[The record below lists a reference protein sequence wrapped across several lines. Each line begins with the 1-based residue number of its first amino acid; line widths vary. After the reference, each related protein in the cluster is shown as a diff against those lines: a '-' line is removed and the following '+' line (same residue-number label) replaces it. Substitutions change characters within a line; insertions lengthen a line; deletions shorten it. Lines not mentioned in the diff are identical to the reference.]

1 MATVLVVDDHPANR
15 DLVVT
20 LLRYRGHTLL
30 EAGNGAQALKI
41 ARAQHPDLIITDL
54 VMPVMDGYELVRELR
69 SDPGLAETRV
79 IFYTA
84 NYLREEAEP
93 IAAALGVYDTVSKP
107 ATPERI
113 LAVTDDALRAM
124 APPPLPIPAA
134 DLYKEHTRILSTKL
148 AGKVDELEA
157 AEKSLKESEAL
168 FRSLAESSPI
178 GIFALDGKGQVT
190 YGNPRLR
197 EICGWAER
205 LASACAWTDV
215 LSREASDRFIAGLAV
230 AEGGA
235 PYRDRVRIGR
245 SPGALRWAEIRAVL
259 VEADSSRRTYVGT
272 VEDVTEATE
281 AQARTQRAEA
291 RFRGLLEAAPDAMV
305 CVDADGQIVLVNT
318 QAERL
323 FGYRREDLAGQPIT
337 MLVHD
342 AAATGQP
349 TLQAVEMSGR
359 RHDGTVFRA
368 EMSVSAV
375 DGDDGMVFTAAIRDV
390 TGQRAQL
397 HARDEL
403 ERANRELE
411 SFASSLAHE
420 LRTPLRSLAGFSL
433 ALTEECGDALGE
445 SGRSYAEQIELAS
458 KHIGH
463 ILDGL
468 LHLSEVA
475 RTQISLQE
483 IDLGAEVASI
493 ARDLQRQDP
502 GRRVRFTVQQPA
514 WVLGDHALIRMVLTD
529 LLANAWKFTSD
540 RDRASIE
547 FGTRP
552 AAEARVC
559 CYVRDDGVGFDPVH
573 VHELFLPFQRL
584 HKTGEFA
591 GTGAGL
597 ASVRKI
603 VERHGGR
610 VWAQGTVGRGA
621 TFSFTLRA
629 VPPGGPSGP
638 ELAGLGLA
646 TCPTPVRSVRIA
658 ATADGRQGRRRL
670 VAAAR

>member
-20 LLRYRGHTLL
+20 LLCYQGHTLL
-30 EAGNGAQALKI
+30 QAGDGAEALRI

-93 IAAALGVYDTVSKP
+93 IAAALGVHDTVSKP

-113 LAVTDDALRAM
+113 LAATDEALA
-124 APPPLPIPAA
+124 AVVLPPLPIPAEK
-134 DLYKEHTRILSTKL
+134 LYKEHTRVLSTKL
-148 AGKVDELEA
+148 ADKVGELEA
-157 AEKSLKESEAL
+157 AEKSLKDSEAL

-178 GIFALDGKGQVT
+178 GIFALDEKGQVT
-190 YGNPRLR
+190 YGNPLLR

-205 LASACAWTDV
+205 PARARAWTDV
-215 LSREASDRFIAGLAV
+215 LSPEASDRFIAGLAV

-235 PYRDRVRIGR
+235 PYRDRVRIVR
-245 SPGALRWAEIRAVL
+245 SPGAPRWADIQAVL
-259 VEADSSRRTYVGT
+259 VEADDSRRTYVGT

-305 CVDADGQIVLVNT
+305 CIDAGGQIVLVNT

-323 FGYRREDLAGQPIT
+323 FGYLREDLAGRPIT

-342 AAATGQP
+342 AAAAGQP
-349 TLQAVEMSGR
+349 TLRAVEVPCR
-359 RHDGTVFRA
+359 RHDGSVFRA

-375 DGDDGMVFTAAIRDV
+375 DGAEGMVFTAAIRDV

-411 SFASSLAHE
+411 SFAYSLAHE
-420 LRTPLRSLAGFSL
+420 LRTPLRSLAGSSV
-433 ALTEECGDALGE
+433 ALTEEYGDTLGE
-445 SGRSYAEQIELAS
+445 IGRSYAERIELAS
-458 KHIGH
+458 EHMGH

-468 LHLSEVA
+468 LHLSQVA

-493 ARDLQRQDP
+493 ARDLRRQDP
-502 GRRVRFTVQQPA
+502 SRRVHFSVQQPA
-514 WVLGDHALIRMVLTD
+514 WVLGDHALIRMVLHD

-540 RDRASIE
+540 RDYASIE

-559 CYVRDDGVGFDPVH
+559 CYVRDDGVGFDPAH

-584 HKTGEFA
+584 HTTGEFA

-610 VWAQGTVGRGA
+610 VWAQGAVGHGA
-621 TFSFTLRA
+621 TFSFTLQA
-629 VPPGGPSGP
+629 VPPGGPSG
-638 ELAGLGLA
+638 EGA
-646 TCPTPVRSVRIA
+646 TREILRK
-658 ATADGRQGRRRL
+658 
-670 VAAAR
+670 

>member
-30 EAGNGAQALKI
+30 QASDGAEALRI
-41 ARAQHPDLIITDL
+41 ARAHRPDLIVTDL

-69 SDPGLAETRV
+69 SDPDLAETRV

-113 LAVTDDALRAM
+113 LAATDEALLAA
-124 APPPLPIPAA
+124 APAPLPIPAE
-134 DLYKEHTRILSTKL
+134 DLYKEHTRVLSTKL
-148 AGKVDELEA
+148 ADKVGELEA

-178 GIFALDGKGQVT
+178 GIFALDEKGEVT
-190 YGNPRLR
+190 YGNPLLR

-205 LASACAWTDV
+205 PASARAWNDI
-215 LSREASDRFIAGLAV
+215 LSPEASERFIAGLAD
-230 AEGGA
+230 AEGNV
-235 PYRDRVRIGR
+235 PYRDRVRIT
-245 SPGALRWAEIRAVL
+245 RWPDAPRWVKIQAVL
-259 VEADSSRRTYVGT
+259 VEADSSPRTYVGT

-281 AQARTQRAEA
+281 SQARIQRAEA

-323 FGYRREDLAGQPIT
+323 FGYQREDLAGHPIT

-342 AAATGQP
+342 ASAAGQP
-349 TLQAVEMSGR
+349 TLRAVEVSGR
-359 RHDGTVFRA
+359 RHDGSVFRA

-375 DGDDGMVFTAAIRDV
+375 EGDEGMVFTAAIRDV

-411 SFASSLAHE
+411 SFAYSLAQE
-420 LRTPLRSLAGFSL
+420 LRTPLRSLAGFSV

-445 SGRSYAEQIELAS
+445 TGRSYTARIELAS
-458 KHIGH
+458 EHIGH

-468 LHLSEVA
+468 LQLSQVA
-475 RTQISLQE
+475 RTEISLQE
-483 IDLGAEVASI
+483 LDLGAEAASI
-493 ARDLQRQDP
+493 ARDLRRQDP
-502 GRRVRFTVQQPA
+502 GRRVNFTVQQPA
-514 WVLGDHALIRMVLTD
+514 WVLGDRALIRMVLYD

-540 RDRASIE
+540 RDCASIE

-552 AAEARVC
+552 TAEAGVC
-559 CYVRDDGVGFDPVH
+559 CYVRDDGVGFDPAYVH
-573 VHELFLPFQRL
+573 KLFLPFQRL
-584 HKTGEFA
+584 HTTGEFA

-610 VWAQGTVGRGA
+610 VWAQGAVGRGA

-629 VPPGGPSGP
+629 VPPDRSSQASG
-638 ELAGLGLA
+638 
-646 TCPTPVRSVRIA
+646 
-658 ATADGRQGRRRL
+658 
-670 VAAAR
+670 

>member
-30 EAGNGAQALKI
+30 EAGNGTEALRV

-69 SDPGLAETRV
+69 SDPGLAGTRV

-113 LAVTDDALRAM
+113 LAATDEALQAVV
-124 APPPLPIPAA
+124 PPLPIPA
-134 DLYKEHTRILSTKL
+134 DGLYKEHTRVLSTKL
-148 AGKVDELEA
+148 ADKVDELEA

-178 GIFALDGKGQVT
+178 GIFALDEKGQFT
-190 YGNPRLR
+190 YGNPVLR
-197 EICGWAER
+197 EICGWADR
-205 LASACAWTDV
+205 PGSARAWTDI
-215 LSREASDRFIAGLAV
+215 LSREASDRFMAGLAV
-230 AEGGA
+230 AVGGA
-235 PYRDRVRIGR
+235 PYRDRVRIAR
-245 SPGALRWAEIRAVL
+245 SPGTPRWAEIQVVL
-259 VEADSSRRTYVGT
+259 VETDSSRRTYTGT
-272 VEDVTEATE
+272 IEDVTEATE

-291 RFRGLLEAAPDAMV
+291 RFRGLLEAAPDAIV
-305 CVDADGQIVLVNT
+305 CVDANRQIVLVNT

-323 FGYRREDLAGQPIT
+323 FGYRREDLAGQPIM

-342 AAATGQP
+342 AAAAGQP
-349 TLQAVEMSGR
+349 TLRAVEVSGR
-359 RHDGTVFRA
+359 RKDGSIFPA

-375 DGDDGMVFTAAIRDV
+375 DGDEGMVFTAAIRDV
-390 TGQRAQL
+390 SGQRAQRQ
-397 HARDEL
+397 ARDEL
-403 ERANRELE
+403 ERANLELE
-411 SFASSLAHE
+411 SFAYSLAHD
-420 LRTPLRSLAGFSL
+420 LRTPLRSLAGFSA
-433 ALTEECGDALGE
+433 ALTEEYGDVLGE
-445 SGRSYAEQIELAS
+445 IGRSYAGRIQLAS
-458 KHIGH
+458 ERMGH
-463 ILDGL
+463 ILDDL
-468 LHLSEVA
+468 LHLSHVA
-475 RTQISLQE
+475 RTEITLQE

-493 ARDLQRQDP
+493 AQDLQRQDP
-502 GRRVRFTVQQPA
+502 GRRVHFTVQQPA
-514 WVLGDHALIRMVLTD
+514 WVLGDHALIRMVLHA
-529 LLANAWKFTSD
+529 LLANAWKFTAD

-559 CYVRDDGVGFDPVH
+559 CYVRDDGVGFDPAYVH
-573 VHELFLPFQRL
+573 KLFLPFQQL
-584 HKTGEFA
+584 HTTGEFG

-597 ASVRKI
+597 ASIRKI

-610 VWAQGTVGRGA
+610 VWAQGAVDGGA

-629 VPPGGPSGP
+629 VPPDWNSQASRYLPN
-638 ELAGLGLA
+638 
-646 TCPTPVRSVRIA
+646 
-658 ATADGRQGRRRL
+658 
-670 VAAAR
+670 

>member
-30 EAGNGAQALKI
+30 QAGDGAEALRI
-41 ARAQHPDLIITDL
+41 ARAQHPDLVVTDL

-69 SDPGLAETRV
+69 SDPDLAETRV

-113 LAVTDDALRAM
+113 LAATDEALRA
-124 APPPLPIPAA
+124 AVPAPLPIPAEE
-134 DLYKEHTRILSTKL
+134 LYKEHTRVLSTKL
-148 AGKVDELEA
+148 ADKVDELEA

-178 GIFALDGKGQVT
+178 GIFALDEKGEVT
-190 YGNPRLR
+190 YGNPLLR

-205 LASACAWTDV
+205 PAGARAWTDI
-215 LSREASDRFIAGLAV
+215 LSPEANDRFIAGLAA
-230 AEGGA
+230 AEGSA
-235 PYRDRVRIGR
+235 PYRDRVRITR
-245 SPGALRWAEIRAVL
+245 WPEAPRWANIQAVL
-259 VEADSSRRTYVGT
+259 VEADSSPRTYVGT
-272 VEDVTEATE
+272 VEDVTEVTE
-281 AQARTQRAEA
+281 AQARIQRAEA
-291 RFRGLLEAAPDAMV
+291 RFRGLLEAAPDAIV

-323 FGYRREDLAGQPIT
+323 FGYHREDLAGHPIT

-342 AAATGQP
+342 AAAAGQP
-349 TLQAVEMSGR
+349 TLRAVEVSGR
-359 RHDGTVFRA
+359 RHDGSVFRA

-375 DGDDGMVFTAAIRDV
+375 DGDEGMVFTAAIRDV

-411 SFASSLAHE
+411 SFAYSLANE
-420 LRTPLRSLAGFSL
+420 LRTPLRSLVGFSVAL
-433 ALTEECGDALGE
+433 AEECGDTLGE
-445 SGRSYAEQIELAS
+445 VGRSYAARIEQAS
-458 KHIGH
+458 EHIGH

-468 LHLSEVA
+468 LQLSQVA
-475 RTQISLQE
+475 RTEISLQE
-483 IDLGAEVASI
+483 IDLGAEAASI
-493 ARDLQRQDP
+493 VRDLQGQDP

-514 WVLGDHALIRMVLTD
+514 WVLGDRALIRMVLYD
-529 LLANAWKFTSD
+529 LLANAWKFTAG
-540 RDRASIE
+540 RDYASIE

-552 AAEARVC
+552 TAEAGVC
-559 CYVRDDGVGFDPVH
+559 CYVRDDGAGFDPADVH
-573 VHELFLPFQRL
+573 KLFLPFQRL
-584 HKTGEFA
+584 HTTGEFA

-610 VWAQGTVGRGA
+610 VWAQGAVGRGA

-629 VPPGGPSGP
+629 VPPD
-638 ELAGLGLA
+638 
-646 TCPTPVRSVRIA
+646 RSSQA
-658 ATADGRQGRRRL
+658 PG
-670 VAAAR
+670 

>member
-30 EAGNGAQALKI
+30 EAGNGAEALRI

-93 IAAALGVYDTVSKP
+93 IAAALGVYDTLSKA

-113 LAVTDDALRAM
+113 LAATDEALQAVL
-124 APPPLPIPAA
+124 PPPLPLPIPA
-134 DLYKEHTRILSTKL
+134 DGIYKEHTRVLSTKL
-148 AGKVDELEA
+148 ADKVGELEA

-178 GIFALDGKGQVT
+178 GIFALDEKGQVT
-190 YGNPRLR
+190 YGNSLLR

-205 LASACAWTDV
+205 PGSARAWTDI
-215 LSREASDRFIAGLAV
+215 LSREASDRLIAGLAV

-235 PYRDRVRIGR
+235 PYRDQVRIAR
-245 SPGALRWAEIRAVL
+245 STGDPRWARIQAVL

-305 CVDADGQIVLVNT
+305 CVDADGQIILVNT

-323 FGYRREDLAGQPIT
+323 FGYQREDLADQPIM
-337 MLVHD
+337 MLVDD
-342 AAATGQP
+342 AAAAGKP
-349 TLQAVEMSGR
+349 TLRAVEVSGR
-359 RHDGTVFRA
+359 RRDGSVFPA

-375 DGDDGMVFTAAIRDV
+375 DGDEGTVFTAAIRDV
-390 TGQRAQL
+390 TGQRAQQQ
-397 HARDEL
+397 ARDEL
-403 ERANRELE
+403 EWANRELE
-411 SFASSLAHE
+411 SFAYSLAHD
-420 LRTPLRSLAGFSL
+420 LRTPLRSLSGFSA
-433 ALTEECGDALGE
+433 ALTEEYGDTLGE
-445 SGRSYAEQIELAS
+445 IGRSYTERIERAS
-458 KHIGH
+458 ERIGH
-463 ILDGL
+463 ILDDL
-468 LHLSEVA
+468 LHLSRVA
-475 RTQISLQE
+475 RTEISLQE

-493 ARDLQRQDP
+493 VRDLQRQDP

-514 WVLGDHALIRMVLTD
+514 WVLGDHALIRVVLHH
-529 LLANAWKFTSD
+529 LLANAWKFSSD
-540 RDRASIE
+540 RDCASIE

-552 AAEARVC
+552 EAEARVC
-559 CYVRDDGVGFDPVH
+559 CYVRDDGVGFDPAYVH
-573 VHELFLPFQRL
+573 KLFLPFQRL
-584 HKTGEFA
+584 HTTGEFA

-610 VWAQGTVGRGA
+610 VWAQGAVGRGA

-629 VPPGGPSGP
+629 VPPDWNS
-638 ELAGLGLA
+638 
-646 TCPTPVRSVRIA
+646 
-658 ATADGRQGRRRL
+658 QGSR
-670 VAAAR
+670 

>member
-1 MATVLVVDDHPANR
+1 MAIVLVVDDHPANR

-20 LLRYRGHTLL
+20 LLRYQGHTLL
-30 EAGNGAQALKI
+30 EASNGAEALRI
-41 ARAQHPDLIITDL
+41 ARVQHPDLIITDL

-69 SDPGLAETRV
+69 SDTGLAETRV

-113 LAVTDDALRAM
+113 LAATDEALQAVL
-124 APPPLPIPAA
+124 PPALPIPA
-134 DLYKEHTRILSTKL
+134 DGLYKEHTRVLSTKL
-148 AGKVDELEA
+148 ADKVGELEA

-178 GIFALDGKGQVT
+178 GIFALDEKGKVT

-197 EICGWAER
+197 EICGWTDHPG
-205 LASACAWTDV
+205 SAHAWTDI
-215 LSREASDRFIAGLAV
+215 LSREASHRFIAGLAD
-230 AEGGA
+230 ADAGA
-235 PYRDRVRIGR
+235 PYRDRVRIAR
-245 SPGALRWAEIRAVL
+245 SPGAPRWADISAAL

-305 CVDADGQIVLVNT
+305 CVDANGRIVLMNT

-323 FGYRREDLAGQPIT
+323 FGYRRQDLAGQPIM
-337 MLVHD
+337 MLVDD
-342 AAATGQP
+342 AAAAGQP
-349 TLQAVEMSGR
+349 TLRAVEVSGR
-359 RHDGTVFRA
+359 RHDGSVFPA

-375 DGDDGMVFTAAIRDV
+375 DGDEGMVFTAAIRDV
-390 TGQRAQL
+390 TGQRAQR

-411 SFASSLAHE
+411 SFAYSLAHD
-420 LRTPLRSLAGFSL
+420 LRTPLRSLAGFSVM
-433 ALTEECGDALGE
+433 LTEEYGDTLGE
-445 SGRSYAEQIELAS
+445 IGRSYAERIQLAS
-458 KHIGH
+458 EHMGH
-463 ILDGL
+463 ILDDL
-468 LHLSEVA
+468 LHLSHVA
-475 RTQISLQE
+475 RTEISLQE

-502 GRRVRFTVQQPA
+502 GRRVNFTVQQPA
-514 WVLGDHALIRMVLTD
+514 WVLGDQALIRMVLHA
-529 LLANAWKFTSD
+529 LLANAWKFTAD
-540 RDRASIE
+540 RDCASIE

-559 CYVRDDGVGFDPVH
+559 CYVRDDGVGFDPAYVH
-573 VHELFLPFQRL
+573 KLFLPFQRL
-584 HKTGEFA
+584 HTRGEFA

-597 ASVRKI
+597 ASIRKI

-610 VWAQGTVGRGA
+610 VWAQGAVGRGA

-629 VPPGGPSGP
+629 VPPDWSSQ
-638 ELAGLGLA
+638 A
-646 TCPTPVRSVRIA
+646 SVY
-658 ATADGRQGRRRL
+658 L
-670 VAAAR
+670 LN

>member
-30 EAGNGAQALKI
+30 EAGDGAEALRI
-41 ARAQHPDLIITDL
+41 ARAEHPDLIITDL

-84 NYLREEAEP
+84 NYLREEVEP
-93 IAAALGVYDTVSKP
+93 IAAALGVYDIVSKP

-113 LAVTDDALRAM
+113 LAATDEALQAVV
-124 APPPLPIPAA
+124 PPPLPIPAE
-134 DLYKEHTRILSTKL
+134 DLYKEHTRVLSTKL
-148 AGKVDELEA
+148 ADKVDELEA
-157 AEKSLKESEAL
+157 AEELLKASEAL

-178 GIFALDGKGQVT
+178 GIFALDEQGQVT
-190 YGNPRLR
+190 YGNPLLR

-205 LASACAWTDV
+205 PASARAWTDI
-215 LSREASDRFIAGLAV
+215 LSPEASDRFIAGLAV
-230 AEGGA
+230 TEGGA
-235 PYRDRVRIGR
+235 PYRDRVRIAR
-245 SPGALRWAEIRAVL
+245 LAGAPRWAKIQAVL
-259 VEADSSRRTYVGT
+259 VEADSNRRTYVGT

-305 CVDADGQIVLVNT
+305 CVDADGQIMLVNT

-323 FGYRREDLAGQPIT
+323 FGYQRKDLAGQPIM

-342 AAATGQP
+342 AAAAGKP
-349 TLQAVEMSGR
+349 TLRAVEVSGR
-359 RHDGTVFRA
+359 RRDGSVFPA

-375 DGDDGMVFTAAIRDV
+375 DGDEGMVLTAAIRDV
-390 TGQRAQL
+390 TGQRAQQQ
-397 HARDEL
+397 ARDEL
-403 ERANRELE
+403 EWANRELE
-411 SFASSLAHE
+411 SFAYSLAHD
-420 LRTPLRSLAGFSL
+420 LRTPLRSLSGYSG
-433 ALTEECGDALGE
+433 ALTEEYGDALGE
-445 SGRSYAEQIELAS
+445 VGRSYAQRIELAS
-458 KHIGH
+458 ERIGH
-463 ILDGL
+463 ILDDL
-468 LHLSEVA
+468 LHLSQVGRSA
-475 RTQISLQE
+475 ISLQE
-483 IDLGAEVASI
+483 IDLGAEVAHI

-502 GRRVRFTVQQPA
+502 GRRVNFTVQQPA
-514 WVLGDHALIRMVLTD
+514 WVLGDHALIRMVLHH
-529 LLANAWKFTSD
+529 LMANAWKFTSD
-540 RDRASIE
+540 RDCASIE
-547 FGTRP
+547 FGTQP

-559 CYVRDDGVGFDPVH
+559 CYVRDDGVGFDPAYVH
-573 VHELFLPFQRL
+573 KLFLPFQRL
-584 HKTGEFA
+584 HSKGEFA

-610 VWAQGTVGRGA
+610 VWAQGAVGGGA

-629 VPPGGPSGP
+629 VPPDWSSHASGP
-638 ELAGLGLA
+638 
-646 TCPTPVRSVRIA
+646 PIM
-658 ATADGRQGRRRL
+658 GR
-670 VAAAR
+670 